1 MQSFGIGI
9 IQKRKKKVGSLL
21 CKDSGERCGGTG
33 RKEEERKAGKE
44 ERRKNKLQTERKY
57 LKTTYQQRICI

>member
-9 IQKRKKKVGSLL
+9 IQKRKVGSLL
-21 CKDSGERCGGTG
+21 CKDGGKRCGGTG

-44 ERRKNKLQTERKY
+44 ERRKNKLQIERKY